1 MDRARQPTAT
11 PHVRHDGWTAERRQS
26 FPQCLAA
33 GGTVRLACAR
43 VGLTRQ
49 AAYKLRSREPVFALA
64 WDQALLDARRAA
76 EAAILAA
83 IPEKLLGTMS
93 ELSGECKLR
102 GGQFE
107 APNRV
112 RVVSSM

>member
-1 MDRARQPTAT
+1 
-11 PHVRHDGWTAERRQS
+11 
-26 FPQCLAA
+26 
-33 GGTVRLACAR
+33 
-43 VGLTRQ
+43 
-49 AAYKLRSREPVFALA
+49 VFALA

-83 IPEKLLGTMS
+83 IPEKLLRTMS

-107 APNRV
+107 ALNRV